1 MIVVLGILIC
11 YVKLIVD
18 EVVCFVKNI
27 DVMLL
32 GVEGECEVE
41 WVLVDLGDVIVYV
54 MLLCVCEFY
63 VFECLWIVGD
73 QLLFSDDEVV

>member
-1 MIVVLGILIC
+1 
-11 YVKLIVD
+11 
-18 EVVCFVKNI
+18 
-27 DVMLL
+27 MLL

-63 VFECLWIVGD
+63 VLECLWMVGD
-73 QLLFSDDEVV
+73 